1 MKPWH
6 IYAYIPTV
14 ITIYVV
20 VAVVVVVLICVCVC
34 VYVFGGH
41 RCLEMQKKAC
51 VLHVLTNFLQIYIMP
66 RSSRIT
72 AKKQLA
78 SNVLETI
85 IIQTACLVGDARK
98 NI

>member
-1 MKPWH
+1 MRM
-6 IYAYIPTV
+6 
-14 ITIYVV
+14 
-20 VAVVVVVLICVCVC
+20 CVC